1 MFFPINKERF
11 MLSFFLCLVNIDIEK
26 RAAIYSSISIA
37 NKNVSISSPIIGIE
51 EKNPVV
57 SSSKTS
63 KERINLTV

>member
-1 MFFPINKERF
+1 

-26 RAAIYSSISIA
+26 RAAIYSSKSIA

>member
-1 MFFPINKERF
+1 

>member
-1 MFFPINKERF
+1 

-63 KERINLTV
+63 KERINLTVRR